1 MASFKAY
8 TYTTPGYPGCMSQT
22 SLPLPQILSPTEIQV
37 RVHAAAL
44 NPVDIQLMN
53 VALFSL
59 PYLNGVKG
67 IGSDFSGA
75 VLKAGPES
83 AFKEGDEVFGFMF
96 TPGKLGTVAE
106 IATVDTKTCL
116 VLKKPKGWS
125 WAQGAALP
133 LVWLTARTCI
143 AHAEPYV
150 GDAGKTI
157 AVLGGSS
164 ATGMYIVHLAKQRG
178 WKVISSCSGKNVE
191 FVKSMGADEVIDYT
205 QENVTE
211 KVRAAKPDA
220 IIDCVG
226 GVECIGIA
234 KRYITIVGDKTSRS
248 TMGGSALYW
257 TRPTMLLR
265 WFYGKI
271 GWGEL
276 YDCITLEGKKEYL
289 EEALELPVDKIV
301 IDSTFPFEQLKE
313 AFERLD
319 TGRARGKV
327 VVEIGE

>member
-8 TYTTPGYPGCMSQT
+8 TYTTPGYPDCIQQS
-22 SLPLPQILSPTEIQV
+22 SLPVLETLSPTEIQV

-67 IGSDFSGA
+67 IGGDFSGT
-75 VLKAGPES
+75 VLKAGSES
-83 AFKEGDEVFGFMF
+83 NFREGDEVFGLMF

-106 IATVDTKTCL
+106 IATVDTKTCI
-116 VLKKPKGWS
+116 VLGKPKEWS
-125 WAQGAALP
+125 WIQSAALP

-150 GDAGKTI
+150 GDTKKSI

-164 ATGMYIVHLAKQRG
+164 ATGMYVVYLAKQRG
-178 WKVISSCSGKNVE
+178 WNVISTCSGKNVE
-191 FVKSMGADEVIDYT
+191 FVQSMGADEVVDYT
-205 QENVTE
+205 QESVSE
-211 KVRAAKPDA
+211 RIRAVKPDV

-226 GVECIGIA
+226 GVECLGIA
-234 KRYITIVGDKTSRS
+234 KRYITIVGDKTSRT
-248 TMGGSALYW
+248 TMGGSALYY
-257 TRPTMLLR
+257 THPTMLLR
-265 WFYGKI
+265 WFWGKI
-271 GWGEL
+271 GWGEV
-276 YDCITLEGKKEYL
+276 YDCIILEGKKEYL
-289 EEALELPVDKIV
+289 EDALKLPLEKIV
-301 IDSTFPFEQLKE
+301 VDSTFPFEQLKE
-313 AFERLD
+313 AFERLN

-327 VVEIGE
+327 VVEIGG